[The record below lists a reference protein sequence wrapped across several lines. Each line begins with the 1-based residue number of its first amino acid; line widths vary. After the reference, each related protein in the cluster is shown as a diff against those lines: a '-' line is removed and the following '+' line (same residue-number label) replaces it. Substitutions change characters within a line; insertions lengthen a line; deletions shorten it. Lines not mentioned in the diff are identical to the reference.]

1 MPELEQSPRR
11 GARAGAVY
19 IPGDRLSRGGAL
31 AVYGRGAGW
40 DHRGV
45 FERFTERARLVV
57 VRAQEETRAFKHNYI
72 GTEHILLG
80 PLREEEGLAA
90 RVLESLD
97 VTVERVHAGIVCI
110 VGSGEE
116 VTSGQIPFTPRAKKV
131 LELALREGL
140 SLGHAYIGTEHILL
154 GLVCE
159 DEGVAA
165 RILLDLDAS
174 SEKIRIEV
182 IRMLSGSGEEL
193 TSGQSPSRS
202 SPSADREL
210 EEQIESA
217 RGEREA
223 ALEAQDFEKAAAL
236 RDKERKLTNRRVQ
249 ISEPRLGPP
258 RRVGRFHAEG
268 ARPVLVWDRATMLW
282 RPEGLELPFPCT
294 WARARSRASPPTRF
308 GAKSRSRVCG
318 TRSGAAGW
326 PSPLP
331 PCSSTSI
338 RPCYGGCLTPRS
350 SELGTCAAKNRSAWR
365 TSCVDCEPIR
375 PQRIKRH
382 ARGHV

>member
-1 MPELEQSPRR
+1 MSPSSASTL
-11 GARAGAVY
+11 G
-19 IPGDRLSRGGAL
+19 LS
-31 AVYGRGAGW
+31 
-40 DHRGV
+40 
-45 FERFTERARLVV
+45 
-57 VRAQEETRAFKHNYI
+57 
-72 GTEHILLG
+72 
-80 PLREEEGLAA
+80 
-90 RVLESLD
+90 
-97 VTVERVHAGIVCI
+97 CI

-140 SLGHAYIGTEHILL
+140 SLGHDYIGTEHILL

-223 ALEAQDFEKAAAL
+223 AIEAQDFEKAAAL
-236 RDKERKLTNRRVQ
+236 RDKERKLTNRR
-249 ISEPRLGPP
+249 STN
-258 RRVGRFHAEG
+258 VGTEAG
-268 ARPVLVWDRATMLW
+268 TAT
-282 RPEGLELPFPCT
+282 
-294 WARARSRASPPTRF
+294 
-308 GAKSRSRVCG
+308 
-318 TRSGAAGW
+318 AGW
-326 PSPLP
+326 AIS
-331 PCSSTSI
+331 
-338 RPCYGGCLTPRS
+338 R
-350 SELGTCAAKNRSAWR
+350 
-365 TSCVDCEPIR
+365 
-375 PQRIKRH
+375 
-382 ARGHV
+382 